1 MIIHWV
7 GIGEVK
13 SASAGAE
20 LGTILGSC
28 ISTVLWQPE
37 QQFAVMNHI
46 LLPRRSRNH
55 RSPTPDGRFADES
68 WRMMQ
73 ARLARQGIC
82 LKSCLAFVAG
92 GGNVVDTL
100 QNDIGGQNIAAM
112 RDLLEAAC
120 IRVQSANVGGTSHR
134 TARFN
139 PATGEFTIGRNRKT
153 VQQYAGQSFTPN
165 RQAA

>member
-1 MIIHWV
+1 MTLHWV

-13 SASAGAE
+13 SAGVGAE
-20 LGTILGSC
+20 LSTILGSC

-46 LLPRRSRNH
+46 LLPRRSSNH

-82 LKSCLAFVAG
+82 LNSCLAFVAG
-92 GGNVVDTL
+92 GANVVDTL
-100 QNDIGGQNIAAM
+100 QTDIGAHNIDAM
-112 RDLLEAAC
+112 RDLLEAAG
-120 IRVQSANVGGTSHR
+120 IQVQRANVGGNTHR

-139 PATGEFTIGRNRKT
+139 PATGEFTIRR
-153 VQQYAGQSFTPN
+153 N
-165 RQAA
+165 RQADTQGAERSFNSKQQAA